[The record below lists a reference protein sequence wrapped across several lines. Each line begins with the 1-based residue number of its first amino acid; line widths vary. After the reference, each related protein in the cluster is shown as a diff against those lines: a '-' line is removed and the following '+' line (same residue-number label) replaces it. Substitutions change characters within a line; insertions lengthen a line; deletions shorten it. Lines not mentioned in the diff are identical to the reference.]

1 MKIFSDLLLKFEKP
15 DWSHNPEFCV
25 IDTILEARPDLIL
38 MFSPD
43 IIGDEVA
50 SSFGRQDTPS
60 VEQIVRAAIF
70 KEMRGLD
77 YRELE
82 FAQIDSRSCE
92 TFIKLEGRDPFSFQ
106 LFQKYISRIK
116 PESLHRVLVEINRIA
131 ISEGLEDVE
140 SISQDST
147 VVKTNIH
154 YPTNNSLVWDCVKTS
169 TRLLAQLKQ
178 EIETLDFID
187 YTKSAKK
194 TFYEINVTRKEANR
208 YPLFCKQLIL
218 FTKVINQTSN
228 AIKKKST
235 SIIAMGIQHELAKL
249 LDMMKQVWDITYRK
263 EIDGKKVPSEEKI
276 FSIYEQHTD
285 IIVKG
290 QREVLFGHKVNLA
303 AGKSN
308 LVLDCQIL
316 RGSPSDK
323 SLYQPTI
330 DNIIQNYEVIPR
342 DSATDGGYASLANRT
357 HAQKAGIVNIV
368 FNKVVGSMQNIVSS
382 LNMETRLKKWRSAM
396 EAIIS
401 NIKRGFNIRTCN
413 WKGWVHFQAKVI
425 WSVLAYNFR
434 VMTSLILEKL
444 RPDPQLV

>member
-1 MKIFSDLLLKFEKP
+1 MFNDFLLKFEKP
-15 DWSHNPEFCV
+15 DWSANPEFCV
-25 IDTILEARPDLIL
+25 IDTILESRPDLIL
-38 MFSPD
+38 IFGSD

-70 KEMRGLD
+70 KEMRRMD

-82 FAQIDSRSCE
+82 YAQLDSRICE
-92 TFIKLEGRDPFSFQ
+92 TFIKLEGREPFSFQ

-116 PESLHRVLVEINRIA
+116 PESLHRVLVEINKIA
-131 ISEGLEDVE
+131 ISEGLEDAQRVA
-140 SISQDST
+140 QDST

-194 TFYEINVTRKEANR
+194 TFYEINVTRGEAKR
-208 YPLFCKQLIL
+208 LPLFHKQLIL
-218 FTKVINQTSN
+218 FTKVLNQTSN

-235 SIIAMGIQHELAKL
+235 SIIAWSIQQELEKL
-249 LDMMKQVWDITYRK
+249 LVLMEQVYDITYRK
-263 EIDGKKVPSEEKI
+263 EIEGEKVPSEDKL

-308 LVLDCQIL
+308 LVLDCQVV
-316 RGSPSDK
+316 RGNPSDK
-323 SLYQPTI
+323 ALYQPTI

-342 DSATDGGYASLANRT
+342 DSASDGGYASLANRT

-413 WKGWVHFQAKVI
+413 WKGWEHFQAKVI

-434 VMTSLILEKL
+434 VMTGLILDRL
-444 RPDPQLV
+444 QPDPQIN

>member
-1 MKIFSDLLLKFEKP
+1 MKIFNELLLKFEKP
-15 DWSHNPEFCV
+15 DWSSNPEFCV
-25 IDTILEARPDLIL
+25 IDTILESR
-38 MFSPD
+38 PD
-43 IIGDEVA
+43 IILMLKSDIIGSERA

-82 FAQIDSRSCE
+82 YAQNDSRICAN
-92 TFIKLEGRDPFSFQ
+92 FIKLDCREPYSFQ
-106 LFQKYISRIK
+106 MFQKYISRIN
-116 PESLHRVLVEINRIA
+116 PDTLHRVLVEINKIA
-131 ISEGLEDVE
+131 ITEGLEDVK
-140 SISQDST
+140 SLSQDST

-169 TRLLAQLKQ
+169 TRLLEQLKE
-178 EIETLDFID
+178 EIDTLDFID

-194 TFYEINVTRKEANR
+194 TFYEINVTRGEAKR
-208 YPLFCKQLIL
+208 IPLFQKQLIL

-228 AIKKKST
+228 AIKKKSA
-235 SIIAMGIQHELAKL
+235 SIIAEAIQEELSKL
-249 LDMMKQVWDITYRK
+249 LVLMKQVYDVTWRK
-263 EIDGKKVPSEEKI
+263 EIKGEKVPNDDKI

-290 QREVLFGHKVNLA
+290 QREVLFGHKINLA

-316 RGSPSDK
+316 RGNPSDK
-323 SLYQPTI
+323 SLFNPTLNTVI
-330 DNIIQNYEVIPR
+330 ENYGIIPR
-342 DSATDGGYASLANRT
+342 DSTTDGGYASLANLE
-357 HAQKAGIVNIV
+357 HAQETGIANIV

-382 LNMETRLKKWRSAM
+382 SNMETRLRKWRSAM

-401 NIKRGFNIRTCN
+401 NIKRGFNIFTCN
-413 WKGWVHFQAKVI
+413 WKGWIHFKAKVL
-425 WSVLAYNFR
+425 WSILAYNFR
-434 VMTSLILEKL
+434 VMTGLILARL
-444 RPDPQLV
+444 RSAPKVC

>member
-1 MKIFSDLLLKFEKP
+1 MKIFNDLLLKFEKP
-15 DWSHNPEFCV
+15 DWSTNPEFCV
-25 IDTILEARPDLIL
+25 IDTILESRPYIIL
-38 MFSPD
+38 MLKPD
-43 IIGDEVA
+43 IIGKERA
-50 SSFGRQDTPS
+50 STFGRKDTPS

-70 KEMRGLD
+70 KEMRGMD

-82 FAQIDSRSCE
+82 YAQNDSRICE
-92 TFIKLEGRDPFSFQ
+92 AFIKLDGRDPYSFQ
-106 LFQKYISRIK
+106 MFQKYISRIK
-116 PESLHRVLVEINRIA
+116 PESLHRVLVEINKIA
-131 ISEGLEDVE
+131 ISEGLEDLQSV
-140 SISQDST
+140 SQDAT

-169 TRLLAQLKQ
+169 TRLLAQLKE

-194 TFYEINVTRKEANR
+194 TFFKINVTRKEANR

-235 SIIAMGIQHELAKL
+235 SIIARGIQEELAKL
-249 LDMMKQVWDITYRK
+249 LELMNQVYDITYRK
-263 EIDGKKVPSEEKI
+263 EIKGEKVPNEDKL

-290 QREVLFGHKVNLA
+290 QREALFGHKINLA

-308 LVLDCQIL
+308 LVLDCQVL
-316 RGSPSDK
+316 RGNPADK
-323 SLYQPTI
+323 SLFKTTI
-330 DNIIQNYEVIPR
+330 DNVIQNYEIIPR
-342 DSATDGGYASLANRT
+342 DSTTDGGYASKANLEY
-357 HAQKAGIVNIV
+357 AQEAGITNIV

-401 NIKRGFNIRTCN
+401 NIKRGFNIFTCN
-413 WKGWVHFQAKVI
+413 WKGWIHFQAKVL

-434 VMTSLILEKL
+434 VMTGLILDRLK
-444 RPDPQLV
+444 PDPLVS

>member
-1 MKIFSDLLLKFEKP
+1 MKIFNDLLLKFEKP
-15 DWSHNPEFCV
+15 DWSANPEFCV
-25 IDTILEARPDLIL
+25 IDTILESRPDIIL
-38 MFSPD
+38 MLKPD
-43 IIGDEVA
+43 IIGKERA
-50 SSFGRQDTPS
+50 STFGRKDTPS

-70 KEMRGLD
+70 KEMRGMD

-82 FAQIDSRSCE
+82 YAQNDSRICE
-92 TFIKLEGRDPFSFQ
+92 AFIKLDGREPYTFQ
-106 LFQKYISRIK
+106 MFQKYISRIK
-116 PESLHRVLVEINRIA
+116 PESLHRVLVEINKIA
-131 ISEGLEDVE
+131 ISEGLEDVK
-140 SISQDST
+140 SVSQDST

-169 TRLLAQLKQ
+169 TRLLAQLKE
-178 EIETLDFID
+178 EIDTLDFID

-194 TFYEINVTRKEANR
+194 TFYEINITRKEANR
-208 YPLFCKQLIL
+208 IPLFHKQLIL

-235 SIIAMGIQHELAKL
+235 SFIAMGIQAELAKL
-249 LDMMKQVWDITYRK
+249 RDLMDQVYDVTYRK
-263 EIDGKKVPSEEKI
+263 EIDGEKVPNEDKL

-290 QREVLFGHKVNLA
+290 QREALFGHKINLA

-308 LVLDCQIL
+308 LVLDCQVL
-316 RGSPSDK
+316 RGNPADK
-323 SLYQPTI
+323 SLFKTTI
-330 DNIIQNYEVIPR
+330 DNVIQNYEIIPR
-342 DSATDGGYASLANRT
+342 DSATDGGYASKANLEY
-357 HAQKAGIVNIV
+357 AQEAGITNIV

-401 NIKRGFNIRTCN
+401 NIKRGFNIFTCN
-413 WKGWVHFQAKVI
+413 WKGWIHFQAKVL

-434 VMTSLILEKL
+434 VMTGLILDRLKPAL
-444 RPDPQLV
+444 LAS